1 MDELRVA
8 SDRKTHGQSMGHQ
21 KNPDVEIKTDGSARL
36 VIIRG
41 LPGSG
46 KSTMASVLKL
56 LGYKHFEADM
66 FFVGKDGVYRHDS
79 ARIKDAHAWCQSE
92 VRGALMKG
100 QRVVV
105 CNTFTQP
112 WEMQPY
118 FNMRVSV
125 QIFEAGGNW
134 INQHGVPMDKVSAM
148 RDRWEPLPSSYA
160 CARWIAQ

>member
-8 SDRKTHGQSMGHQ
+8 SDRKTHVRYMGHPI
-21 KNPDVEIKTDGSARL
+21 NHDVEIKTDGSARL

-56 LGYKHFEADM
+56 IGYEHFEADM
-66 FFVGKDGVYRHDS
+66 FFVGNDGVYRHDI
-79 ARIKDAHAWCQSE
+79 ARIKEAHAWCQSE
-92 VRGALMKG
+92 VRKALING
-100 QRVVV
+100 RRVVV

-125 QIFEAGGNW
+125 QILEAGGNW

-148 RDRWEPLPSSYA
+148 KARWEPLPLSYA
-160 CARWIAQ
+160 CIRWITP